1 MTVASPTPEI
11 VNCIP
16 PDTLAV
22 QLVVHL
28 LLGLL
33 LIGSNIAFIEICRR
47 KNLSKAKISYDE
59 KGCQVRR
66 EIVPRYAVVGVQP
79 TRVTRS
85 LETIRNKD
93 NAIQLDD
100 NRCTSMDDVYLF
112 KESEL

>member
-1 MTVASPTPEI
+1 MTPVTPEI
-11 VNCIP
+11 VNCISS
-16 PDTLAV
+16 DTLSV

-33 LIGSNIAFIEICRR
+33 LIASNIACIEICRR
-47 KNLSKAKISYDE
+47 KNLSKAKIAYDE

-66 EIVPRYAVVGVQP
+66 DIIPLYAEVALQS

-85 LETIRNKD
+85 LETIKNKD
-93 NAIQLDD
+93 NVIQLDE
-100 NRCTSMDDVYLF
+100 NRCRSMDDVYLI